1 MKIKLLKFIR
11 KKMIK
16 NEVLK
21 HIPDFLAKEKIFS
34 PVLERSNTPSVNSAK
49 AIDKGVFP
57 TLFLA
62 PYSKE
67 NRSKINK

>member
-1 MKIKLLKFIR
+1 
-11 KKMIK
+11 MIK

-34 PVLERSNTPSVNSAK
+34 PVLERSNTPTVNSAK

-62 PYSKE
+62 PYSEK
-67 NRSKINK
+67 KILTKI